1 MAAMRLNVKRMIRVI
16 WTLHNTYRIPGHTSI
31 SFICIRN
38 LHTITLKSQIDTCYC
53 YVLRTV
59 VKYCYIKMEILF
71 KKKKATL

>member
-1 MAAMRLNVKRMIRVI
+1 MVI

-59 VKYCYIKMEILF
+59 VKYCYIKMEILL
-71 KKKKATL
+71 KKTQHYNIQNNSRCTKTIF